1 MEECLV
7 KLNAALEGVSPG
19 LRHRVTGALA
29 GRLEAMIATRAAE
42 AELET
47 ALALGE
53 AEAICCGRAHKQGN
67 NP

>member
-7 KLNAALEGVSPG
+7 KLNAALEGVSPE

-29 GRLEAMIATRAAE
+29 GRLEALKATDTAE

-47 ALALGE
+47 ALAEIE
-53 AEAICCGRAHKQGN
+53 AEAICCGGHTR
-67 NP
+67 

>member
-7 KLNAALEGVSPG
+7 KLNAALRGVSPE

-29 GRLEAMIATRAAE
+29 GRMEAMIATGAAE

-47 ALALGE
+47 ALALCE
-53 AEAICCGRAHKQGN
+53 AEAIASSESAKL
-67 NP
+67 